1 MNKTYHFLLKFFKS
15 KSFLLVGLMA
25 ISLIYGMSCRS
36 KQQKERPNILFCI
49 MDDASPHMG
58 AYGYKW
64 SKTPNFDRLA
74 AEGLLFTNAYTPNAK
89 CAPSRA
95 NILTGRN
102 SWQLEEAGNHVANF
116 PAKFKTFPEALR
128 ENGYLTARTGK
139 GYAPGNP
146 GKIDGDRRQLIG
158 FPVKRHQIEP
168 WTSGMSNTDYS
179 SEFEFFLENKEEDKP
194 WFFWYGA
201 HEPHRK
207 YEYGSGQASGKKL
220 EDLDRVPGFWPD
232 TDTVRN
238 DMLDYALEIE
248 YADWHLG
255 QMIESLE
262 KRGLME
268 NTIIVMTS
276 DHGMPFPRSK
286 AQEYEYS
293 NKVPLAIRWPEGIKN
308 PGRTVRDMVSFIDFS
323 PSFLELAGIPFGKSQ
338 MHSSPGK
345 SLTDIFFSEK
355 EGQVNPDRD
364 VVLIGRERHDYGR
377 PNNQGFPIRG
387 IVSDDY
393 LYLYNYDTT
402 LWPAGNPEV
411 GYLDCDASPTKTQIL
426 KMRRAGEDEYY
437 WQLSFGKRSSNEEF
451 FNVTNDPDCINNL
464 AQEMSLNELKS
475 SMKARMEKMLKEQE
489 DPRMFGNGDIFNQ
502 YGFYNEKGWNYYER
516 FMKGEFTI
524 KDTPWVSPT
533 DAESGPL
540 D

>member
-1 MNKTYHFLLKFFKS
+1 M
-15 KSFLLVGLMA
+15 
-25 ISLIYGMSCRS
+25 
-36 KQQKERPNILFCI
+36 
-49 MDDASPHMG
+49 
-58 AYGYKW
+58 
-64 SKTPNFDRLA
+64 
-74 AEGLLFTNAYTPNAK
+74 NAYTPNAK

-102 SWQLEEAGNHVANF
+102 SWQLEEAGNHVSNF
-116 PAKFKTFPEALR
+116 PAKFKTFPEVLR

-146 GKIDGDRRQLIG
+146 GMVDSKRRQLIG
-158 FPVKRHQIEP
+158 FPVKRRQTDP
-168 WTSGMSNTDYS
+168 WANGMSNTDYS
-179 SEFEFFLENKEEDKP
+179 TEFEYFLEHKEEDQP

-201 HEPHRK
+201 YEPHRK
-207 YEYGSGQASGKKL
+207 YEYGSGRANGKQL
-220 EDLDRVPGFWPD
+220 EDIDRVPGFWPD

-238 DMLDYALEIE
+238 DLLDYALEIE

-262 KRGLME
+262 KRGLMK
-268 NTIIVMTS
+268 NTIIIMTS
-276 DHGMPFPRSK
+276 DHGMPFPRGK

-308 PGRTVRDMVSFIDFS
+308 PGRTVKDMVSFIDFAS
-323 PSFLELAGIPFGKSQ
+323 TFLELAGISFEQSQ
-338 MHSSPGK
+338 MRSSPGK
-345 SLTDIFFSEK
+345 SLVDIFFSEK
-355 EGQVNPDRD
+355 DGQVNPERD

-377 PNNQGFPIRG
+377 PENQGFPIRG

-393 LYLYNYDTT
+393 LYLYNYDTA

-426 KMRRAGEDEYY
+426 NMRRAGEDEYY

-451 FNVTNDPDCINNL
+451 FNVTNDPDCIKNL
-464 AQEMSLNELKS
+464 AQEQNLSNLKS
-475 SMKARMEKMLKEQE
+475 SMKSHMETMLKQQG

-502 YGFYNEKGWNYYER
+502 YGFYKEKGWNYYER
-516 FMKGEFTI
+516 YMKGEFTI

>member
-1 MNKTYHFLLKFFKS
+1 
-15 KSFLLVGLMA
+15 
-25 ISLIYGMSCRS
+25 
-36 KQQKERPNILFCI
+36 
-49 MDDASPHMG
+49 
-58 AYGYKW
+58 
-64 SKTPNFDRLA
+64 
-74 AEGLLFTNAYTPNAK
+74 
-89 CAPSRA
+89 
-95 NILTGRN
+95 
-102 SWQLEEAGNHVANF
+102 
-116 PAKFKTFPEALR
+116 
-128 ENGYLTARTGK
+128 
-139 GYAPGNP
+139 
-146 GKIDGDRRQLIG
+146 
-158 FPVKRHQIEP
+158 
-168 WTSGMSNTDYS
+168 
-179 SEFEFFLENKEEDKP
+179 
-194 WFFWYGA
+194 
-201 HEPHRK
+201 
-207 YEYGSGQASGKKL
+207 
-220 EDLDRVPGFWPD
+220 
-232 TDTVRN
+232 
-238 DMLDYALEIE
+238 
-248 YADWHLG
+248 
-255 QMIESLE
+255 
-262 KRGLME
+262 
-268 NTIIVMTS
+268 
-276 DHGMPFPRSK
+276 MPFPRSK

-464 AQEMSLNELKS
+464 AQETSLNELKS